1 MRTFA
6 FGEWVQTEDALTAGD
21 ARAIRDR
28 AAAEALRLAPPE
40 DRVLEILERLRRKWE
55 PGTARYRLAL
65 ERLPALTGFS
75 PEMIALGLR
84 ELGAMLSRDALR
96 RKTDSELGSAAP
108 GRGGRYAHATRSFY
122 QYRPLGVVLHVLS
135 GNVFLVGPG
144 ALIEG
149 LLTGN
154 VNILKMPSA
163 ETFFMP
169 LFVESLLEADSSG
182 EVARRLA
189 VVRFGSG
196 AREVQEI
203 FKSSSDGI
211 VIWGGEEAVR
221 AYRDGLPARTR
232 VVVYGPKL
240 SFAVVTAEGAGRAGV
255 PAAAEA
261 LAFELAIWD
270 QNACTA
276 PQVCY
281 VEGEALARELVERL
295 PEALERGERELP
307 SGPAGADAAVEIRKL
322 RGVAE
327 IREAR
332 GEGLLRDSGD
342 DNVRWTVLFER
353 NLSLEAS
360 PLHRTI
366 RVIPFERMEQVLET
380 VAPYRG
386 YLQTVGLRATEAE
399 HLAWASRLTQLGAQ
413 RLFRL
418 GDMAGGEIDDPHD
431 GAHGLPQLLHLTVT
445 RMPALPADLHPWDLL
460 PAGARLA
467 WREARLRELAWEAR
481 KSPFYRDRLGNL
493 RLETFEDLARAPLLE
508 RADWESGMAPGGL
521 ALRTRP
527 VEGGYVTRSG
537 GSTGVPKFSYF
548 DKRDWDAMLESAT
561 RVFRACGLE
570 ASDRLANFMGAG
582 DLYGSFVSFNH
593 VNHAL
598 GAQSYCFGGAMD
610 PKGFL
615 DVWEAFGINAI
626 QGVPGSVL
634 VMLRRCHEL
643 RPGFRIE
650 KLLYAGQPLSEADR
664 RWLREELGASRV
676 ASIIG
681 TTEANQ
687 LAYQCELQEGTR
699 LHHVAEDYNHVELV
713 GTAGAEVSVGE
724 TGRVAITSLRKHNY
738 PVIRYLNGD
747 AASWAPACACGR
759 GDRVLDYRGRC
770 DDIVCV
776 AKMNLQW
783 SDVRQFLAD
792 LPVTE
797 AQARFSFAPS
807 GAERMELWLESA
819 ERSPGLDARV
829 RERLCARL
837 PELEDRVR
845 SGQLELA
852 VSVLASGSLPRDERS
867 GKVKAVVDERQ

>member
-6 FGEWVQTEDALTAGD
+6 FGEWISTGEGLAASE
-21 ARAIRDR
+21 ARTLRDH
-28 AAAEALRLAPPE
+28 AAAEALRQAPPE
-40 DRVLEILERLRRKWE
+40 DRVLEVLERVRRKWE

-65 ERLPALTGFS
+65 ERLPALTAFS
-75 PEMIALGLR
+75 PKMVELGLG
-84 ELGAMLSRDALR
+84 ELGNMLSRDVLK
-96 RKTDSELGSAAP
+96 RKLDAELGSAAP
-108 GRGGRYAHATRSFY
+108 GRGGEYRHATRTLL

-144 ALIEG
+144 ALLEG

-169 LFVESLLEADSSG
+169 LFLESLLEADPKG

-189 VVRFGSG
+189 VVQFGSG
-196 AREVQEI
+196 ARDVREI
-203 FKSSSDGI
+203 FQAASDGI

-240 SFAVVTAEGAGRAGV
+240 SFAVVTAAGAGRAGV
-255 PAAAEA
+255 QAAAQA
-261 LAFELAIWD
+261 LASELAIWD

-281 VEGEALARELVERL
+281 VEGEALARELAEAL
-295 PEALERGERELP
+295 PAALERGERELP
-307 SGPAGADAAVEIRKL
+307 SGPASADTAVEIRKL

-327 IREAR
+327 IGEAR
-332 GEGLLRDSGD
+332 GEGALRDSGE
-342 DNVRWTVLFER
+342 DNVRWTVLLEKS
-353 NLSLEAS
+353 LSLEAS

-366 RVIPFERMEQVLET
+366 RVIPYVQLDEVVAT
-380 VAPYRG
+380 VSPYRG
-386 YLQTVGLRATEAE
+386 YLQTVGLCATEAE
-399 HLAWASRLTQLGAQ
+399 HLDWAARLAGVGAQ

-431 GAHGLPQLLHLTVT
+431 GAHGLPQLLSLTVT
-445 RMPALPADLHPWDLL
+445 RLPALPADQHPWDLL
-460 PAGARLA
+460 SPEARRQ
-467 WREARLRELAWEAR
+467 WREARLRELVWEAR
-481 KSPFYRDRLGNL
+481 KAPFYRDRLGDQP
-493 RLETFEDLARAPLLE
+493 LETFDDLVRAPLLE
-508 RADWESGMAPGGL
+508 REDWERGMAPGSP

-527 VEGGYVTRSG
+527 FEGGYVTRSG

-548 DKRDWDAMLESAT
+548 DKADWDAMLESAT
-561 RVFRACGLE
+561 RVFRACGLV
-570 ASDRLANFMGAG
+570 AGDRVANFMGAW
-582 DLYGSFVSFNH
+582 DLYGGFVSFNH

-598 GAQSYCFGGAMD
+598 GAQSYCFGGAMA
-610 PKGFL
+610 PQGFL
-615 DVWEAFGINAI
+615 DVWERFGINAI

-634 VMLRRCHEL
+634 VMLRKCREL

-650 KLLYAGQPLSEADR
+650 KLLYAGQPLAEADR
-664 RWLREELGASRV
+664 RWLRDELGAKRV

-687 LAYQCELQEGTR
+687 LAYQCERQEGTR

-713 GTAGAEVSVGE
+713 APEGAHGSGEAG
-724 TGRVAITSLRKHNY
+724 RIAITGLRKHNY

-747 AASWAPACACGR
+747 AAAWAPACGCGR

-776 AKMNLQW
+776 AKINLQW
-783 SDVRQFLAD
+783 SDVRQALAE

-807 GAERMELWLESA
+807 GAERMELLLEVT
-819 ERSPGLDARV
+819 EPGLEARV
-829 RERLCARL
+829 RERLFERL
-837 PELEDRVR
+837 SEFEDRVR
-845 SGQLELA
+845 SGQLELV
-852 VSVLASGSLPRDERS
+852 VSTLAPGTLPRNERT
-867 GKVKAVVDERQ
+867 GKVKALVDARQ